1 MTELVTFAEFDPTL
15 HPIGHALSVELL
27 HIDPSLDR
35 GETSTTFSPAP
46 GTAESF
52 DWFEAYA
59 A

>member
-35 GETSTTFSPAP
+35 GETSKTFSPAP
-46 GTAESF
+46 ATAESF
-52 DWFEAYA
+52 DWFEANA